1 MQQLSP
7 AEISDLIKSKI
18 QNLTLGADVRTQGTV
33 VSVTDGICRIHGL
46 SDVMQGE
53 MLEFPKNT
61 FGLAL
66 NLERDSVGA
75 VILGEY
81 EHITE
86 GDTVKCTG
94 RILEVPVGPE
104 LLGRVVNSLGQPID
118 GKGPIN
124 AKMTD
129 VIEKVAPGVIARQ
142 SVSQPVQTGL
152 KAIDSMVPIGRGQ
165 RELIIG
171 DRQTGK
177 TAVAVDTIINQK
189 GKDLICV
196 YVAIGQKASTI
207 ANVVRKLEE
216 HGAMAYTVVVAASA
230 AESAAMQYI
239 APYSGCTMGEYF
251 RDRGQDALI
260 IYDDLTKQAWAYR
273 QISLLL
279 RRPPGR
285 EAYPGDVFYLHS
297 RLLERAA
304 RVNPAYV
311 EKFTGGKVKGK
322 TGSLT
327 ALPVIET
334 QAGDVTAFVPT
345 NVISITDGQ
354 IFLET
359 DLFNAGIR
367 PAINAGIS
375 VSRVGG
381 AAQTKIM
388 KRRDT
393 GGGVRLAL
401 AQYRELAAFAQFAS
415 DLDEATRKQ
424 LERGRMVTELMK
436 QPQYQPLQVWEM
448 ALTLF
453 AVNNGYFDDIEVK
466 KALAAERS
474 MRDYLKSKYAAL
486 VDTMESKKELSAD
499 DEKALGEAIKDW
511 KKSGSF

>member
-1 MQQLSP
+1 MQLNPS
-7 AEISDLIKSKI
+7 EISELLKSRI
-18 QNLTLGADVRTQGTV
+18 EGLGASTDVRTQGTV
-33 VSVTDGICRIHGL
+33 VSVTDGITRIHGL

-53 MLEFPKNT
+53 MLEFPNNV

-75 VILGEY
+75 VILGDY
-81 EHITE
+81 TGVSE
-86 GDTVKCTG
+86 GDQVKTTG

-104 LLGRVVNSLGQPID
+104 LRGRVVNTLGLPID

-124 AKMTD
+124 AARNAP
-129 VIEKVAPGVIARQ
+129 IERVAPGVVFRK
-142 SVSQPVQTGL
+142 SVSQPVQTGY

-177 TAVAVDTIINQK
+177 TAVAVDTIISQK
-189 GKDLICV
+189 GKNVTCV

-216 HGAMAYTVVVAASA
+216 HGAMKHTIIVAASA
-230 AESAAMQYI
+230 STPAAMQYI
-239 APYSGCTMGEYF
+239 SAYSGVTMGEYF
-251 RDRGQDALI
+251 MDNGEDALI
-260 IYDDLTKQAWAYR
+260 IYDDLSKQAVAYR

-285 EAYPGDVFYLHS
+285 EAFPGDVFYLHS
-297 RLLERAA
+297 RLLERSA
-304 RVNPAYV
+304 RVNEEYV
-311 EKFTGGKVKGK
+311 EKATNGRVKGK

-327 ALPVIET
+327 GLPIIET

-367 PAINAGIS
+367 PAMNAGIS

-381 AAQTKIM
+381 AAQTDII
-388 KRRDT
+388 KRL
-393 GGGVRLAL
+393 GGGIRLAL
-401 AQYRELAAFAQFAS
+401 AQYRELAAFSQFAS

-424 LERGRMVTELMK
+424 LERGQRVTEVMK
-436 QPQYQPLQVWEM
+436 QKQYSPLSVAEM
-448 ALTLF
+448 AIVIY
-453 AVNNGYFDDIEVK
+453 AVNNGYFDSVPLNKVVDFE
-466 KALAAERS
+466 
-474 MRDYLKSKYAAL
+474 AAL
-486 VDTMESKKELSAD
+486 RGFANSSHKATLDAINADPVLKKHE
-499 DEKALGEAIKDW
+499 EAIKSLIEAFV
-511 KKSGSF
+511 KTGTY